1 MLCDPVSIESDRTVW
16 RATSELSIE
25 VSAVDRKNAN
35 HPLFPA
41 DGLVKPCSVIT
52 SDFKPECLVK
62 NPDPL
67 QMQA

>member
-1 MLCDPVSIESDRTVW
+1 MWSSFNREWPYVCFT
-16 RATSELSIE
+16 TSELSIE

-35 HPLFPA
+35 HPLPPA

-52 SDFKPECLVK
+52 LDFKPECLVK

-67 QMQA
+67 QMEA